1 MRQAQEKWAIGGLIP
16 RLVLQEE
23 RQGKI
28 KKKGICDVTSIDR
41 GSLCNYPIMAEKKY
55 SSI

>member
-28 KKKGICDVTSIDR
+28 KKKGICDVTPIDR

>member
-23 RQGKI
+23 RRGKI
-28 KKKGICDVTSIDR
+28 KKKGICDGTPIDR
-41 GSLCNYPIMAEKKY
+41 GSLYSQMVENEIY
-55 SSI
+55 SS